1 MSATAAGLRVAIVS
15 GRRSGMR
22 RLFGGT
28 QGQVRL
34 LRLLLA
40 GVLAAPAC
48 FFVFWMLSLSFKT
61 EIDNID
67 YPPTFLPS
75 APTLQNYVDVFEKN
89 DMLRYLANSL
99 LVTGLATGIGLL
111 LGLPAAYAI
120 ARLRLHRLGAMVLL
134 ARMTPALSYLIPLFF
149 ISKYTG
155 LAGTVWPVVLAHL
168 LITVPLITWTMI
180 SHFQAVPREIE
191 EAAALDGANLFQLLW
206 RIVIPLVR
214 PGIVIAVVI
223 AAMFSWNNFIF
234 SVILSSSEWRTLPVA
249 IFGVMSFEQ
258 LSWGPLAAA
267 AFVVTAPM
275 LLLAGTLMR
284 FMVSGLTAGATKG

>member
-1 MSATAAGLRVAIVS
+1 MSGGGASSERGRV
-15 GRRSGMR
+15 RM
-22 RLFGGT
+22 
-28 QGQVRL
+28 

-40 GVLAAPAC
+40 GILAAPAC
-48 FFVFWMLSLSFKT
+48 FFVFWMLSLSLKT

-67 YPPTFLPS
+67 YPPSFIPNP
-75 APTLQNYVDVFEKN
+75 PTIQNYVDVFAKN
-89 DMLRYLANSL
+89 DMLRYLGNSL
-99 LVTGLATGIGLL
+99 LVTGLATAIGLL

-149 ISKYTG
+149 LSKWAG
-155 LAGTVWPVVLAHL
+155 IAGTVWPVVLAHL

-180 SHFQAVPREIE
+180 SHFQAVPPEIE
-191 EAAALDGANLFQLLW
+191 EAATIDGANLFQLLW
-206 RIVIPLVR
+206 QVIIPLVR

-267 AFVVTAPM
+267 AFIVTAPM
-275 LLLAGTLMR
+275 LILAGTLMR